1 MILSTLYNMKIY
13 LDNCCYNRPYD
24 DQSNI
29 VNRLETEAK
38 LFIQYNIKENHL
50 DLVWSSVNDFE
61 NNANISLEKMERIA
75 DWKYIASER
84 CVLNEAILEKALELE
99 QVGLRAKD
107 ALHIASAINAKC
119 DFFITTDKK
128 ILNKNVTDIKLINPI
143 NFVEE
148 NFNEN

>member
-1 MILSTLYNMKIY
+1 MKIY

-29 VNRLETEAK
+29 VNRLEAEAK
-38 LFIQYNIKENHL
+38 LFIQDSIRENNL

-61 NNANISLEKMERIA
+61 NNANISPEKKERIA

-84 CVLNEAILEKALELE
+84 CVLNETILEKALELE
-99 QVGLRAKD
+99 QIGLRAKD
-107 ALHIASAINAKC
+107 ALHIASAINTKC

-128 ILNKNVTDIKLINPI
+128 ILNKNVKDIRLINPI

-148 NFNEN
+148 NFDEK

>member
-1 MILSTLYNMKIY
+1 MKVY

-38 LFIQYNIKENHL
+38 LFIQDNIRKNNL

-61 NNANISLEKMERIA
+61 NNANISPEKIERIA

-84 CVLNEAILEKALELE
+84 CILDEAILEKALELE
-99 QVGLRAKD
+99 QIGLRAKD
-107 ALHIASAINAKC
+107 ALHVASAISTKC

-128 ILNKNVTDIKLINPI
+128 ILNKNVKDIRLINPI

-148 NFNEN
+148 NFDEK